1 MGRQNEQII
10 PLSMLRCAIM
20 EYKKNWDELLLNMEM
35 FYNAKVHESTKISP
49 HEIVYGTKLS
59 SPADRL
65 TGQSTEAISTESIK
79 LYIEKM

>member
-1 MGRQNEQII
+1 M
-10 PLSMLRCAIM
+10 
-20 EYKKNWDELLLNMEM
+20 
-35 FYNAKVHESTKISP
+35 SP

-79 LYIEKM
+79 LYIEKMQETWKNVAVNLKKA